1 LKSKGDTLR
10 IYAFSN
16 YFKFYKTTL
25 KTPKTNF
32 VHLDKLYTF
41 AFRLNPKIFLDY
53 EMGFSW
59 VELNAEN

>member
-1 LKSKGDTLR
+1 MQVWIQKGDISR

-32 VHLDKLYTF
+32 VQLDKLYTF
-41 AFRLNPKIFLDY
+41 AFSLNPKMCLDF
-53 EMGFSW
+53 EMGFPG
-59 VELNAEN
+59 